1 MSAMKTGDGKRKK
14 ILKLQV
20 DNEIRFSLI
29 GISSHEND
37 YRLVWAINILLGF
50 SFSRIDDLVV
60 HQPKSGTDLEFSRY
74 VYTDE
79 DTGIS
84 YSMISNRCDN
94 GFLFADIR
102 NLDFLIKINGEIN
115 NQEILDLVK
124 KLKGS
129 EVISGCYKL
138 DPLKIKGIQGILQ
151 E

>member
-1 MSAMKTGDGKRKK
+1 MKPKNPERKK

-37 YRLVWAINILLGF
+37 YRLVWAVNNHLGF

-60 HQPKSGTDLEFSRY
+60 HQAKTGTDLEFSRY
-74 VYTDE
+74 IYTAE
-79 DTGIS
+79 ESGIT
-84 YSMISNRCDN
+84 YSLISNRCDN

-102 NLDFLIKINGEIN
+102 NLDFLIKMNGEVT

-124 KLKGS
+124 KLKAC
-129 EVISGCYKL
+129 EVISACYKL
-138 DPLKIKGIQGILQ
+138 DPLKIKGIPGILQ